1 MLDSPARAAQ
11 APPSKTSAARGHA
24 GALRGAAWIAF
35 LVPACLLLWS
45 AYAVWATYSPTP
57 YVDQWVDLYWWRQAG
72 RAGWLDFMFSQ
83 RNEHRIFFPR
93 LVFLADWKWFQ
104 GRDILNL
111 VAIALTQLTGAAV
124 FVRCAQ
130 IRRAGA
136 IGLLG
141 LAAALSL
148 LVSLMQWET
157 FFWGFCL
164 QNAGVYAAGAWALYA
179 FCKASRD
186 PQTMRWDWMAAALA
200 LLTVATFNMANGVL
214 AGLAMLLIA
223 AVTRRGVVAAAA
235 VGLTTAV
242 LLALYLHGY
251 EATARHASPSIIL
264 HNPGPFIA
272 FVGAFLGNI
281 WWPAGKIP
289 QATLVGLVGC
299 AATLAMLVVVARD
312 RSRDPAR
319 AALAGVALFVGLT
332 AAMTGLGRLHT
343 GIEMAHSSRYMTATA
358 YFWAAQAVFWTL
370 TADRGARRI
379 ATGALGATAALALLR
394 LLSLQSVGYDELL
407 AKHDEFALAS
417 SALLGGV
424 EDFHAMGPVQVF
436 ADPKMVRDDVPFLRS
451 RRMSLFADPPAA
463 TVGAVFSRPLAAAGS
478 CLGAFD
484 GVAPAP
490 APPGAPAVWHAAG
503 WGWDVNAHHDLS
515 RVVLVDGAGRVLGI
529 GVSGVRRPDVAKAV
543 RQVRSP
549 NPGWIATLNA
559 RADREVIAYGI
570 TAAGSAC
577 ELGRKAWPQ

>member
-11 APPSKTSAARGHA
+11 APPSKTSAAPGRA
-24 GALRGAAWIAF
+24 GAARRAAWIAF
-35 LVPACLLLWS
+35 LVPAGLLLWS
-45 AYAVWATYSPTP
+45 AYAVWVTYSPTP

-186 PQTMRWDWMAAALA
+186 PQTVRWGWMAAAMA

-214 AGLAMLLIA
+214 AGVAMLFVA
-223 AVTRRGVVAAAA
+223 AVTRRGIAAVAATVA
-235 VGLTTAV
+235 TAV
-242 LLALYLHGY
+242 LLALYLHSYQAPLGHN
-251 EATARHASPSIIL
+251 APSVVL
-264 HNPGPFIA
+264 HDPGGFIA
-272 FVGAFLGNI
+272 FVGAFIGNI
-281 WWPAGKIP
+281 WWPPGKLL
-289 QATLVGLVGC
+289 QATIVGLAGC
-299 AATLAMLVVVARD
+299 AATVAMLVAVARD
-312 RSRDPAR
+312 RSRDPDR
-319 AALAGVALFVGLT
+319 ATLAGVALFVGLT
-332 AAMTGLGRLHT
+332 AAMTAFGRLHM
-343 GIEMAHSSRYMTATA
+343 GIEIPHSSRYMTATA

-370 TADRGARRI
+370 TAERGGGRI
-379 ATGALGATAALALLR
+379 AFAALGAAAVVALLR
-394 LLSLQSVGYDELL
+394 LFSLQSVGYDELL
-407 AKHDEFALAS
+407 AKHDQFALAT

-424 EDFHAMGPVQVF
+424 ENVYDVGPVEVF
-436 ADPKMVRDDVPFLRS
+436 ADPNIVRDDVPFLRS

-463 TVGAVFSRPLAAAGS
+463 TVGAAFSRPLAVTGS
-478 CLGAFD
+478 CRGAFD
-484 GVAPAP
+484 GLAPAM
-490 APPGAPAVWHAAG
+490 APPGVPPVWHAAG
-503 WGWDVNAHHDLS
+503 WAWDVKARRAIS
-515 RVVLVDGAGRVLGI
+515 RVVMVDGAGRVRGI
-529 GVSGVRRPDVAKAV
+529 GVAGVTRPDVAKAV
-543 RQVRSP
+543 REVRLP
-549 NPGWIATLNA
+549 NAGWIASMNA
-559 RADREVIAYGI
+559 GAAGDVIAYGI
-570 TAAGSAC
+570 LADGSAC